1 MKIMVVNKE
10 NIEGHNKYLRD
21 DMDVEDELH
30 KLYTS
35 QADS

>member
-10 NIEGHNKYLRD
+10 NIEGHNKYLCD
-21 DMDVEDELH
+21 DMGVEDELH